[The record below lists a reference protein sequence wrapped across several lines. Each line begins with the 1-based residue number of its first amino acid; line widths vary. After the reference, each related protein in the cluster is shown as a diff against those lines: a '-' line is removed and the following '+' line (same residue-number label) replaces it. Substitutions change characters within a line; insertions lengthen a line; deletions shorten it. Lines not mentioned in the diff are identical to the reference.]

1 MNATFSFYLFTNMRE
16 IQNLIFNIDEQLL
29 LFINGLHFPFGDI
42 LMWQFSGNL
51 FWLPFYILLLEILIK
66 RLGARKGIICILV
79 LTFMIF
85 CTDQIGAS
93 IIRPVICRLRPSSPM
108 NPVSQFLYFVNDYRG
123 GSFGFPSCHAAN
135 TFALS
140 TFLTLILK
148 THWLRISLL
157 IWAALVSGSRIYL
170 GLHYPTDIIG
180 GMFLG
185 ILMGL
190 NFYLLYKLVI
200 NTKMQY
206 SLNNILSKR
215 I

>member
-66 RLGARKGIICILV
+66 RLGATKGIICILV
-79 LTFMIF
+79 LTLMIF

-135 TFALS
+135 TFALA
-140 TFLTLILK
+140 TFLILILK

-157 IWAALVSGSRIYL
+157 IWAVLVSGSRIYL

-185 ILMGL
+185 ILMGF

>member
-157 IWAALVSGSRIYL
+157 IWAVLVSGSRIYL

-185 ILMGL
+185 ILMGF